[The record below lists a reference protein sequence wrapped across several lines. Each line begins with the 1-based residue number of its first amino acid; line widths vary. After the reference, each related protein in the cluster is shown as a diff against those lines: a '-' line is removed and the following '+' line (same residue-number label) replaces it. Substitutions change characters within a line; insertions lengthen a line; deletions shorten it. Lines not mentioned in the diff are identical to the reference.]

1 MQEKNKLFTLNFS
14 ATQEI
19 DRIQQTHITKIA
31 TLETQ
36 VITQEQTI
44 TTQQQTITTQE
55 QKINELSS
63 IITKLKNASSFEDF
77 KSQL

>member
-1 MQEKNKLFTLNFS
+1 LWAKVKEQQ
-14 ATQEI
+14 QEI
-19 DRIQQTHITKIA
+19 ITLR
-31 TLETQ
+31 TN
-36 VITQEQTI
+36 V
-44 TTQQQTITTQE
+44 TTQE